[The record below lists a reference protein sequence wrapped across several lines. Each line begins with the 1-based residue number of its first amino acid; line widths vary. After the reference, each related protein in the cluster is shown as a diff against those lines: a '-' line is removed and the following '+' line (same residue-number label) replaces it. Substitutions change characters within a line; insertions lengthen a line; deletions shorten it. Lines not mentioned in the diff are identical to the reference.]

1 MSHSVDVFVGKRI
14 RHRRLVIGMTQP
26 ELAQAVGV
34 KFQQVQKYET
44 GSNRASASRLWDIAG
59 ALDVTISYFFEGMD
73 GGTAET
79 EATDQMNSKETLG
92 LLRAYYA
99 IPASQ
104 RKHLRELA
112 RVLVPP
118 TSSNRLP
125 PENSIR

>member
-1 MSHSVDVFVGKRI
+1 V
-14 RHRRLVIGMTQP
+14 TQQQ
-26 ELAQAVGV
+26 LAQAVGV

-44 GSNRASASRLWDIAG
+44 GSNRVSASRLWDIAG
-59 ALDVTISYFFEGMD
+59 ALDVTISYFFDGMD

-79 EATDQMNSKETLG
+79 KTTDLMNSKETLG

-104 RKHLRELA
+104 RKHLREIA
-112 RVLVPP
+112 RVLGTP

-125 PENSIR
+125 PDSAIS

>member
-1 MSHSVDVFVGKRI
+1 MSHSADVYVGKRI
-14 RHRRLVIGMTQP
+14 RQRRLVTGMTQS

-44 GSNRASASRLWDIAG
+44 GSNRVSASRLWEIAK
-59 ALDVTISYFFEGMD
+59 ALDVTISYFFEGID

-79 EATDQMNSKETLG
+79 EITDLMNSKETLD

-99 IPASQ
+99 IPARQ

-112 RVLVPP
+112 RALVPP
-118 TSSNRLP
+118 TSFNRLP
-125 PENSIR
+125 PDSAIR